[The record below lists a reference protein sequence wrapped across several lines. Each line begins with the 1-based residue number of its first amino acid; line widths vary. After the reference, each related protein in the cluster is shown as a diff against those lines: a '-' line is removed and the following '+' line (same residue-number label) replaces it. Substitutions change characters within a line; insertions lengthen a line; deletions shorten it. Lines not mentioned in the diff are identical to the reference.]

1 MNGRNAERLGTIE
14 PERINTL
21 ERIVERSTV
30 SKCKNYSDL
39 SIRDRRV
46 TIPWQIFFKE
56 LLFLMQF

>member
-46 TIPWQIFFKE
+46 TIP
-56 LLFLMQF
+56 